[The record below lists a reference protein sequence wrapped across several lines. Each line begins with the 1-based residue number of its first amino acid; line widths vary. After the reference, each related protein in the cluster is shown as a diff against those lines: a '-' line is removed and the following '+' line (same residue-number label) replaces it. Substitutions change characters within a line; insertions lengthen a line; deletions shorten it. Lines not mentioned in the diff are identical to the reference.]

1 MPTIPE
7 TKTLSASV
15 PEMLNAIRD
24 NASSSYQERVP
35 KATQLNLRDYG
46 KAVMSYTA
54 TQNEFLDA
62 LVNRIARVIIT
73 SKSFSNPLRRFK
85 KGIIEFGESIEEVF
99 VNIARAHQFD
109 PAVAETEVFKRE
121 IPDVEA
127 VFHKMNCQNFY
138 KVTISNDQLRQA
150 FLSERGITDLI
161 AKIVDTL
168 YSGSEFD
175 EFLIMKQ
182 LVSLAAT
189 QGRLYPVTIPEPTA
203 DNAKQIVTEIK
214 AVSNMIEFPS
224 TQYNAMG
231 VLNFTP
237 KSRQVLLINARF
249 DAIMDVNVL
258 ASAFN
263 MDKAEFMGMRV
274 LVDDFGDTNAIALL
288 VDEDWFM
295 VFDNYQGF
303 TENYNGQGLYWNYF
317 YHAWKTFSTSP
328 FSNAILFTT
337 DATTITSVT
346 VTPTQASIIKN
357 GKLDMHYLVKGTG
370 YFPQDVTW
378 SISGTQPLD
387 STIDYKG
394 LVKVGKN
401 ETNATLTVT
410 ATSTYDPTKSATATL
425 TVTGN

>member
-1 MPTIPE
+1 MPTIPKE
-7 TKTLSASV
+7 KVMTGSAYDI
-15 PEMLNAIRD
+15 LNAIRAG
-24 NASSSYQERVP
+24 ASQSYQERVP
-35 KATQLNLRDYG
+35 MATQESLKEYG
-46 KAVMSYTA
+46 RAVMTYES
-54 TQNEFLDA
+54 TQNEFLNA

-85 KGIIEFGESIEEVF
+85 KGIIELGESIEEVF

-127 VFHKMNCQNFY
+127 VFHRMNYQNFY

-161 AKIVDTL
+161 ARIVDSL

-182 LVSLAAT
+182 LVSQAAT
-189 QGRLYPVTIPEPTA
+189 EGRLYPVLIPAPTA

-237 KSRQVLLINARF
+237 KSRQILLLNARF

-263 MDKAEFMGMRV
+263 MEKAEFMGMRV
-274 LVDDFGDTNAIALL
+274 LVDDFGDTDAIALL

-317 YHAWKTFSTSP
+317 YHVWKTFSTSP

-337 DATTITSVT
+337 EASSVT
-346 VTPTQASIIKN
+346 GVTVSPDTAT
-357 GKLDMHYLVKGTG
+357 VKKGNSLQMAATVTGTG
-370 YFPQDVTW
+370 YFPQDVNWRVT
-378 SISGTQPLD
+378 GTNAVA
-387 STIDYKG
+387 SMIDYKG
-394 LVKVGKN
+394 LLRVPKN
-401 ETNATLTVT
+401 ETNTTLTVT
-410 ATSTYDPTKSATATL
+410 ATSNYDSTKSASATI
-425 TVTGN
+425 TIA